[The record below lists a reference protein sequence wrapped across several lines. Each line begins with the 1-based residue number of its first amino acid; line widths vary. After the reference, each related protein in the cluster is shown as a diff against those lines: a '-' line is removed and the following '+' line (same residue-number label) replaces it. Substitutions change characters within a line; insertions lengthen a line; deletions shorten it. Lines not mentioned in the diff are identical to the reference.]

1 MENEAE
7 PRLEPGGVFWLIGQ
21 RIGPNDLFRNR
32 LNKRWEDDE
41 GQEHSRYS
49 HIVFPAHNE
58 LTCDG
63 SHRQW
68 DAEPDG
74 GGCLLD
80 DRRLPWREIQ
90 KVRRDRN
97 YRTVYQQ
104 EDSDPELVLVPPIW
118 LEGGIDFYNE
128 EVPGC
133 WDKDRGFWEW
143 PQTAEGEGIPDLV
156 DYAAVDVAASGWWAV
171 EHWACANAMAP
182 RYLINGIR
190 RKMGAGDLLDWR
202 HSESKFTG
210 IMEDWTQKSHDMGH
224 PIRVWVI
231 ESNAF
236 ARHLMQYDH
245 FRRWQDKWPQVS
257 VISHQTQKNKT
268 DPKLGVEALLPGLY
282 RDGMK
287 RIPRRRGELDS
298 LVYTEA
304 KKQELTTYP
313 STLTTD
319 TIMADWM
326 GEYRLQLGD
335 VFRLGRRSVVEAETN
350 EWKLPDYLVRQQK
363 TIAYQGR

>member
-1 MENEAE
+1 MRFMLGHQAKNVSIHYVQRMQRILDLKRPYYDKEQQRYAEVCLGRMFGRFKPDLGLGDATTLWTKDQFIVAQGQDVDLYEKEPTVQAASRQAGFIGERCDYIAWDDLVTDRNSFNPEIIAKDEQWMENEAE

-224 PIRVWVI
+224 PIRV
-231 ESNAF
+231 
-236 ARHLMQYDH
+236 
-245 FRRWQDKWPQVS
+245 
-257 VISHQTQKNKT
+257 
-268 DPKLGVEALLPGLY
+268 
-282 RDGMK
+282 
-287 RIPRRRGELDS
+287 
-298 LVYTEA
+298 
-304 KKQELTTYP
+304 
-313 STLTTD
+313 
-319 TIMADWM
+319 
-326 GEYRLQLGD
+326 
-335 VFRLGRRSVVEAETN
+335 
-350 EWKLPDYLVRQQK
+350 
-363 TIAYQGR
+363 